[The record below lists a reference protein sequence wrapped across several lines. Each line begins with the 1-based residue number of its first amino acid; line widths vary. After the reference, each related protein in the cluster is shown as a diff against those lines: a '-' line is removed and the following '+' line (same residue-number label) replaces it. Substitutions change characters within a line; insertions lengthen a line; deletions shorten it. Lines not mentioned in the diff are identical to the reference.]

1 MRMENHY
8 TFLEV
13 GCLNIKTVPIIPDK
27 AMIAF
32 IHKA

>member
-1 MRMENHY
+1 MRMENYY
-8 TFLEV
+8 TFLKV
-13 GCLNIKTVPIIPDK
+13 GCLTMKTVPIIPDK